1 MTEEALYEPT
11 KSAQSRV
18 DSNAKKQ
25 APQWLANE
33 YEAGNDGQFLA
44 AYHALDS
51 IGVWS
56 ELPAGRAVDAGCG
69 SGRIVEALARRG
81 WQVDA
86 TDVSESMV
94 AAARQR
100 CQGLPVSINVCDA
113 RELTL
118 PVHTYSLVSTFWMIH
133 WLEDARPTLQQL
145 AGAVAPG
152 GHLVLQWS
160 CGQPRAQGFALRD
173 TIQEVFDRP
182 AWRDRLKDAPLRMYQ
197 HPLDEV
203 SKFITNAGFEVISTR
218 ENIVVGG
225 GENPQSLRRALR
237 SAAFAAQTV
246 VLGDDVDQ
254 LIDECLQLLMERQA
268 LQVANVELI
277 ARLK

>member
-11 KSAQSRV
+11 TSLQS
-18 DSNAKKQ
+18 Q
-25 APQWLANE
+25 ANSGSKHHSPQWLANE

-44 AYHALDS
+44 AYQALDS
-51 IGVWS
+51 IGVWNS
-56 ELPAGRAVDAGCG
+56 LPAGRAVDAGCG
-69 SGRIVEALARRG
+69 SGRIIEALGRRG
-81 WQVDA
+81 WQVEA
-86 TDVSESMV
+86 TDVSASMV
-94 AAARQR
+94 VAARQR

-113 RELTL
+113 RELKL
-118 PVHTYSLVSTFWMIH
+118 AARAYSLVSTFWMIH

-173 TIQEVFDRP
+173 TMQEVFNRP

-197 HPLDEV
+197 HPLEEV
-203 SKFITNAGFEVISTR
+203 SQSLTEAGFEIISTR

-277 ARLK
+277 ARLT

>member
-1 MTEEALYEPT
+1 MTEEALYEST
-11 KSAQSRV
+11 KSLHRQA
-18 DSNAKKQ
+18 DSNAEKQ
-25 APQWLANE
+25 VPQWLANE

-44 AYHALDS
+44 AYQALDS

-56 ELPAGRAVDAGCG
+56 NMPPGRAVDAGCG
-69 SGRIVEALARRG
+69 SGRIVEALGRRG

-94 AAARQR
+94 VTARQR

-113 RELTL
+113 RELKL
-118 PVHTYSLVSTFWMIH
+118 AERTYSLVSTFWMIH

-145 AGAVAPG
+145 AGAVASG

-173 TIQEVFDRP
+173 TIQKVFDRP

-203 SKFITNAGFEVISTR
+203 SEFVTSAGFEVISTR

>member
-11 KSAQSRV
+11 TSLQS
-18 DSNAKKQ
+18 Q
-25 APQWLANE
+25 ANSGSKHHSPQWLANE

-44 AYHALDS
+44 AYQALDS
-51 IGVWS
+51 IGVWNS
-56 ELPAGRAVDAGCG
+56 LPAGRAVDAGCG
-69 SGRIVEALARRG
+69 SGRIIEALGRRG
-81 WQVDA
+81 WQVEA
-86 TDVSESMV
+86 TDVSASMV
-94 AAARQR
+94 VAARQR

-113 RELTL
+113 RELKL
-118 PVHTYSLVSTFWMIH
+118 AARTYSLVSTFWMIH

-173 TIQEVFDRP
+173 TMQEVFNRP

-197 HPLDEV
+197 HPLEEV
-203 SKFITNAGFEVISTR
+203 SQSLTEAGFEIISTR

-277 ARLK
+277 ARLT